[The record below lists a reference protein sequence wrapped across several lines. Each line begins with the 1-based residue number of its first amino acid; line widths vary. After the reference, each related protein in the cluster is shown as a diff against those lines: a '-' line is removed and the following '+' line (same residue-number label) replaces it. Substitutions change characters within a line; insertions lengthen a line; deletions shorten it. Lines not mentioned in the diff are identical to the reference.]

1 MLVDVDYF
9 KQFNDHYGHQVGDQC
24 LQQVASLLAE
34 VLRRED
40 DLAARYGGEEFAL
53 LLPCTTLQ
61 GAMQIAEQVRTS
73 LRALGIPTTNPG
85 SRGGSVAAS
94 GWRPWCRISIT
105 PLPSSSRKRMR
116 RSIRP
121 SIMAGIVSK

>member
-24 LQQVASLLAE
+24 LQQVASLLAT

-40 DLAARYGGEEFAL
+40 DPLPVTAERSSPCCCPAPPAGGHADRRA
-53 LLPCTTLQ
+53 
-61 GAMQIAEQVRTS
+61 GAYLVAS
-73 LRALGIPTTNPG
+73 PSAFPTTNPG
-85 SRGGSVAAS
+85 SRGRVSCSFGVATLV
-94 GWRPWCRISIT
+94 PDQHHSIAELIQKADG
-105 PLPSSSRKRMR
+105 P
-116 RSIRP
+116 SIRP